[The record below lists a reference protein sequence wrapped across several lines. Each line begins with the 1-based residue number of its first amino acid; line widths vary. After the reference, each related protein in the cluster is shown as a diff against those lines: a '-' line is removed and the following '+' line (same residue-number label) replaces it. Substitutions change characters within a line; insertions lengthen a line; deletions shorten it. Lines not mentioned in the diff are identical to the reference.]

1 MNREC
6 RERAAKDF
14 QRTSQKPALQS
25 GEDGRMSKSEML
37 VLLDEMQRIC
47 NSRHDAL
54 MVKFERL
61 RSAVAAQ
68 DNN

>member
-1 MNREC
+1 
-6 RERAAKDF
+6 
-14 QRTSQKPALQS
+14 
-25 GEDGRMSKSEML
+25 MSKSEML

-47 NSRHDAL
+47 NSRHGAL